1 MSFMNSNLS
10 ECSCLQEAERLN
22 EEKFSVIFHTSPDSI
37 TLTRMTDGI
46 CLEAN
51 QAFVRITGYEVNEV
65 IGKSGLELQVFI
77 EPKDRERML
86 SKLWNEGQLV
96 GMEIAF
102 RRKDGSLRTG
112 LVSARTLSING
123 DLCIL
128 AITRDITDRKLAE
141 AKIREQAALLDI
153 AQDAIL
159 VTDWDGYIL
168 FWNQSASRL
177 YGWSSDEALGRDICE
192 LLSPKEDS
200 GARLA
205 RDHVHR
211 YTQWTGEMAQTTR
224 QGQRVQVHSRW
235 TAVLEKEGLPNRI
248 MIVNTDLTEHKQ
260 LETRFLRAQRME
272 SIGTLAS
279 GIAHDINNVLA
290 PVLMGAQLLKTQI
303 QDEANRK
310 VLDTIESS
318 AQRGAN
324 IIRQLLTFARGVAGE
339 YSLIQPVQIIEEMVR
354 IARETFPKSIEL
366 QVNAPDELWMIRGD
380 ATQLHQVILNLC
392 VNARDVMLQGGV
404 LTISGANIELRPQDL
419 DHYKSA
425 KPGSYVMLSVKDTGP
440 GMVSELMEK
449 IFDPF
454 FTTKELGEGSG
465 LGLSTAAGIIKSHH
479 GFIHVKSQVGHGSEF
494 QVFLPA
500 AAAAISAANLCS

>member
-1 MSFMNSNLS
+1 MENILH
-10 ECSCLQEAERLN
+10 ERRCLPDAQRLH

-37 TLTRMTDGI
+37 TLTRMADGV

-65 IGKSGLELQVFI
+65 LGKSGLEMQIFVDL
-77 EPKDRERML
+77 KDRERML
-86 SKLWNEGQLV
+86 DKLWSEGQVV
-96 GMEIAF
+96 GMEIPF
-102 RRKDGSLRTG
+102 RRKDGRIRIG

-128 AITRDITDRKLAE
+128 SITRDITDRKRAE

-168 FWNQSASRL
+168 FWNQSSARL
-177 YGWSSDEALGRDICE
+177 YGWSSSEALGRNVCE

-200 GARLA
+200 AMQVA
-205 RDHVHR
+205 RDQVHR
-211 YTQWTGEMAQTTR
+211 YTQWTGEMAQATR

-235 TAVLEKEGLPNRI
+235 TAVLEKEGFPNRI

-290 PVLMGAQLLKTQI
+290 PVLMGAQLLKVQI
-303 QDEANRK
+303 QDEATRK
-310 VLDTIESS
+310 VLDTIEAS
-318 AQRGAN
+318 AQRGAS
-324 IIRQLLTFARGVAGE
+324 IIRQLLTFARGVAGD
-339 YSLIQPVQIIEEMVR
+339 YALLHPAQILQEMGR
-354 IARETFPKSIEL
+354 IALETFPKSIEL
-366 QVNAPDELWMIRGD
+366 QVNAPSELWQIRGD

-392 VNARDVMLQGGV
+392 VNARDVMPQGGI
-404 LTISGANIELRPQDL
+404 LTISGKNTELLPHDL
-419 DHYKSA
+419 ACYPSS
-425 KPGSYVMLSVKDTGP
+425 KPGSYVVLSVKDTGP
-440 GMVSELMEK
+440 GIPSEVKDK

-454 FTTKELGEGSG
+454 FTTKEMGKGSG

-479 GFIHVKSQVGHGSEF
+479 GFMHVKSQLGHGSEF

-500 AAAAISAANLCS
+500 ATPEIPIPD